1 MTSKPR
7 RRMFRLG
14 RRRFLR
20 RVFILRRCLRFL
32 WNRILTCTLG
42 KSALYRQ
49 LPRIAMSSPSLVA
62 VESGFGSGDTGS
74 RCFDQGRDS
83 GDLVALKICL
93 LGDCRIGK
101 TSFLTK
107 YVGRER
113 EEQGFQMTGLN
124 RMDKT
129 LCVRG
134 ARIAYSIWEVGG
146 DETCQNHVPIACK
159 DSVAILF
166 MFDLTSRCTLN
177 SVIGW
182 YQKARKWNK
191 TAVPVLIGTKFD
203 EFVQLPIDL
212 QWAIASQARAYAKA
226 MNATLF
232 FSSATYNINVNK
244 VFKFI
249 TAKLFNLPWSLQ
261 RNLTIGEPMID
272 F

>member
-113 EEQGFQMTGLN
+113 EEHGFQMTGLN

-146 DETCQNHVPIACK
+146 TIDH
-159 DSVAILF
+159 DLLF
-166 MFDLTSRCTLN
+166 
-177 SVIGW
+177 
-182 YQKARKWNK
+182 
-191 TAVPVLIGTKFD
+191 
-203 EFVQLPIDL
+203 IDL
-212 QWAIASQARAYAKA
+212 VIAIK
-226 MNATLF
+226 
-232 FSSATYNINVNK
+232 
-244 VFKFI
+244 
-249 TAKLFNLPWSLQ
+249 
-261 RNLTIGEPMID
+261 
-272 F
+272 